1 MSELAKQRLVI
12 DKVDKQLAEAFNERF
27 AAVKVILNYKLENN
41 LPIYNPQREKEMIEK
56 ELELIKDEQLKKYY
70 RLFLTNLLSLS
81 KQYQEELKNDSGK

>member
-41 LPIYNPQREKEMIEK
+41 LPIYNPQREKEMIER

-81 KQYQEELKNDSGK
+81 KQYQEELKNDSEK